1 MKLWP
6 IFNHS
11 VSSITQNFHW
21 ISFKKIS
28 CKICQLMATE
38 QQPPFGVSIGE
49 PQNAQRIFP
58 ENQYDC
64 VHGLCVVHVKLTTL
78 AGGFVRLISSRFAV
92 LTVHFYLCVRM
103 RAFHRVVSLAF
114 KLNKIIFFFVVFFL
128 FHSILLFSLVRC
140 LATPPTGQRYT
151 HKHSQCYTCA
161 CVCLYTQHEPDA
173 V

>member
-1 MKLWP
+1 
-6 IFNHS
+6 
-11 VSSITQNFHW
+11 
-21 ISFKKIS
+21 
-28 CKICQLMATE
+28 MATE

-114 KLNKIIFFFVVFFL
+114 KLNKIIFFFRCFFFISFDFIIFSGAVFGDP
-128 FHSILLFSLVRC
+128 SDR
-140 LATPPTGQRYT
+140 PT
-151 HKHSQCYTCA
+151 
-161 CVCLYTQHEPDA
+161 LYT
-173 V
+173 